1 MADEGRHREERPRGG
16 SGWSASGIALSIFL
30 HFLAVLLIFL
40 APHHM
45 TPPQPT
51 AYTVELVDPNA
62 LGGKLLAGPIGGAE
76 AKSKPAPKAPPPPPP
91 PEPPPPPPPP
101 PPDQL
106 AKAEEPKPAPDEKD
120 ADAVPLGT
128 PVATPR
134 VEPTTRRTERP
145 TAFPT
150 AHATA
155 HATARPTARPT
166 PVATAKPKATATP
179 AAVVAKKEKETPAPA
194 PTSRRAEAAA
204 TPAAQGH
211 PKVAPSAAP
220 ADDLDGKLAEAIK
233 GVEAKVEKA
242 EKAGVGGAAGPGGG
256 MGGTEKTL
264 NGPAGIGGEGPGG
277 GGSVRGLEFV
287 VYYNQ
292 MLSRIKDHWTW
303 VGTRADLRVTIH
315 FSILPSGEITNIRL
329 MERSGDQTFDAS
341 VERAVRSAGPLPA
354 PPEAYRNE
362 FADVELTF
370 RPADLQQ
377 R

>member
-1 MADEGRHREERPRGG
+1 MADGRHREERPRGG
-16 SGWSASGIALSIFL
+16 SGWSTSGIALSLFL
-30 HFLAVLLIFL
+30 HVLAILLIFL

-45 TPPQPT
+45 TPAQPT

-62 LGGKLLAGPIGGAE
+62 LGGKLLAGPIGGVE
-76 AKSKPAPKAPPPPPP
+76 TKPKPVPKAPPPPPPP

-106 AKAEEPKPAPDEKD
+106 AKADEQPPPPEEKD
-120 ADAVPLGT
+120 ADAIPLGT
-128 PVATPR
+128 PIATPR
-134 VEPTTRRTERP
+134 IV
-145 TAFPT
+145 PT
-150 AHATA
+150 AHPTQPPTA
-155 HATARPTARPT
+155 HPTAHPTARAT
-166 PVATAKPKATATP
+166 PVATAKPKVTATP
-179 AAVVAKKEKETPAPA
+179 LAVVAKKEKQTPAPA
-194 PTSRRAEAAA
+194 PTSRRAEAPA
-204 TPAAQGH
+204 TPAARA
-211 PKVAPSAAP
+211 KSAPSTAP

-242 EKAGVGGAAGPGGG
+242 GKAGVGGAAGPGGG

-277 GGSVRGLEFV
+277 GGTVRGLEFV

-292 MLSRIKDHWTW
+292 MLSHIKERWTW
-303 VGTRADLRVTIH
+303 VGTGADLRVTIH
-315 FSILPSGEITNIRL
+315 FSILPSGEITDIRL
-329 MERSGDQTFDAS
+329 MERSRDQTFDAS
-341 VERAVRSAGPLPA
+341 VERAVRAAGPLPA

-362 FADVELTF
+362 FANVELTF